1 MIDITDK
8 RGLEVLF
15 SKDFGSPYFP
25 ILADL
30 YLQERDY
37 RRAKLV
43 CETGLQQS
51 PSNDCGWMV
60 LAQVAIIEEKSTIAE
75 KCLKK
80 AVQSNPANF
89 NALRMLIRLEFI
101 LNRSPKTIKQ
111 YIKHILQYL
120 PNDGEC
126 QVWLTNIVDDSKDLA
141 GKSKRTISKAAS
153 GKGSHNKSGVKK
165 TSKNDLDYKVEESMA
180 TFTMLQVLKS
190 QKHYHQALA
199 VLKMLSSKNINP
211 ERIKEEEKEIL
222 SLLSTDAKA

>member
-1 MIDITDK
+1 MKVNNYI
-8 RGLEVLF
+8 
-15 SKDFGSPYFP
+15 
-25 ILADL
+25 
-30 YLQERDY
+30 
-37 RRAKLV
+37 
-43 CETGLQQS
+43 
-51 PSNDCGWMV
+51 N
-60 LAQVAIIEEKSTIAE
+60 ST
-75 KCLKK
+75 
-80 AVQSNPANF
+80 
-89 NALRMLIRLEFI
+89 R
-101 LNRSPKTIKQ
+101 

-141 GKSKRTISKAAS
+141 GKSKRTISKTAS

-165 TSKNDLDYKVEESMA
+165 TSKNDLDYKVEKSMA

-222 SLLSTDAKA
+222 SLLSTDTKA

>member
-8 RGLEVLF
+8 KRLEVLF

-43 CETGLQQS
+43 CETGLQHS

-75 KCLKK
+75 KCLKR

-101 LNRSPKTIKQ
+101 LNRSLKTIRQ

-120 PNDGEC
+120 PNDAEC
-126 QVWLTNIVDDSKDLA
+126 QGWLTNIVDDSKDLA
-141 GKSKRTISKAAS
+141 GKSRRTISKTSNA
-153 GKGSHNKSGVKK
+153 KDSHDKSVIKI
-165 TSKNDLDYKVEESMA
+165 SPKNGHNYKVEESMA

-190 QKHYHQALA
+190 QKHYHQALT

-222 SLLSTDAKA
+222 SLLSTDTKA